1 MNSEKFF
8 VVSRLDFLTIVLK
21 KYVNIFWNDV
31 FSKIYIRYRILFW
44 GATLWFTV
52 QLINGKGKFY
62 IFERIDKW
70 NSHIKYFN
78 SQSSSSI
85 LSNLTSKSCNLFKM
99 ISLCLSNS
107 LCLCKSL
114 SKIRPSLSISMTTF
128 SSSFSL
134 LSFTWGGIF
143 SDRGCLLIYIYT
155 HCLIFT
161 VEKYMFC
168 TSLLKFIFFYF

>member
-21 KYVNIFWNDV
+21 KYVNIFRNDV

-85 LSNLTSKSCNLFKM
+85 LSNLTCKSCNLQNDFSVFPTPSVFVKVFLKYVHHCLYPWQHSFLHFHYFLSHEGGS
-99 ISLCLSNS
+99 SLIGGVCWFTS
-107 LCLCKSL
+107 
-114 SKIRPSLSISMTTF
+114 THAA
-128 SSSFSL
+128 SL
-134 LSFTWGGIF
+134 L
-143 SDRGCLLIYIYT
+143 L
-155 HCLIFT
+155 
-161 VEKYMFC
+161 
-168 TSLLKFIFFYF
+168 

>member
-1 MNSEKFF
+1 MRLRKWQWRKKRNHELKSFFIYWMYILRKYSTRKRKIITNFKMNSEKLF

-21 KYVNIFWNDV
+21 KYVNIFRNDV

-62 IFERIDKW
+62 IFERIDNW

-85 LSNLTSKSCNLFKM
+85 LSNLSCKPCNLFKM
-99 ISLCLSNS
+99 ISLFFQL
-107 LCLCKSL
+107 
-114 SKIRPSLSISMTTF
+114 
-128 SSSFSL
+128 L
-134 LSFTWGGIF
+134 LS
-143 SDRGCLLIYIYT
+143 L
-155 HCLIFT
+155 
-161 VEKYMFC
+161 
-168 TSLLKFIFFYF
+168 